1 MTARIWA
8 LRDFTVRGVSQPAN
22 ADALA
27 VPVLS
32 TAEIVDACWAGVHQ
46 RMVVIA
52 QKNPIRSDSCAS
64 RQIIDMGMPLDGI
77 ESQPRPSRLVSV
89 AITIAMVFALLLIVL
104 VLIAFF
110 ASAIA
115 TADHPLSGT
124 SVLLHSWNWGVIGA
138 EKI

>member
-1 MTARIWA
+1 
-8 LRDFTVRGVSQPAN
+8 
-22 ADALA
+22 
-27 VPVLS
+27 
-32 TAEIVDACWAGVHQ
+32 
-46 RMVVIA
+46 MVVIA
-52 QKNPIRSDSCAS
+52 QKNPIRRGSRAS

-124 SVLLHSWNWGVIGA
+124 STSPPSCLSHLTDGSGA
-138 EKI
+138 SGHRSASFMKLRRHWRREDLTTSNIEMHAFQRESHLTTGF